1 ALNLNIDLDKIPTTG
16 AGLGTSK
23 QLWNSS
29 LTGVEASCALAQED
43 VERMKSY
50 KNSIL
55 SVGRDT
61 GIDPAIIAAIIS
73 RETRAGHFLQAD
85 GWNSG
90 HKAFGIMQVH
100 RDNHPRGGKDS
111 EEHMVQAV
119 GLLNELWGIT
129 ADCCIYS
136 CRYKADCQ
144 TVLSLSGGIA
154 AYNCGP
160 GDVSSQEV
168 DQNTEGGD
176 YSSDVVARARWYK
189 KINFF

>member
-1 ALNLNIDLDKIPTTG
+1 MALNLNIDLDKIPTTG

-90 HKAFGIMQVH
+90 HKAFGIMQ
-100 RDNHPRGGKDS
+100 DS
-111 EEHMVQAV
+111 KGPGSAVLVSGVYRVESWTARYRCSSVGSASCLLFWALLDGLYPADRPV
-119 GLLNELWGIT
+119 GLKAGDRPVGLN
-129 ADCCIYS
+129 A
-136 CRYKADCQ
+136 
-144 TVLSLSGGIA
+144 
-154 AYNCGP
+154 
-160 GDVSSQEV
+160 
-168 DQNTEGGD
+168 
-176 YSSDVVARARWYK
+176 VARVMAGRRR
-189 KINFF
+189 NRLEVTRSP

>member
-1 ALNLNIDLDKIPTTG
+1 MG
-16 AGLGTSK
+16 
-23 QLWNSS
+23 SS
-29 LTGVEASCALAQED
+29 ASAPESP
-43 VERMKSY
+43 RMKSY

-129 ADCCIYS
+129 
-136 CRYKADCQ
+136 Q

>member
-1 ALNLNIDLDKIPTTG
+1 MALNLNIDLDKIPTTG
-16 AGLGTSK
+16 AGPGTSK

-73 RETRAGHFLQAD
+73 RETRAGHFLQAN

-119 GLLNELWGIT
+119 GLLKSFIQSMNSSWSPEL
-129 ADCCIYS
+129 
-136 CRYKADCQ
+136 RYK
-144 TVLSLSGGIA
+144 GGIA

-168 DQNTEGGD
+168 DKKTEGGD
-176 YSSDVVARARWYK
+176 YSSDVVARAQWYK